1 MEAAAGSG
9 EWTGE
14 RDPRV
19 TPAGKVLRRLH
30 LDELAQALN
39 ILRGDMSVIGPRP
52 KSSPT
57 TSRCSLN
64 RSTSTTPG
72 VSVRPGLTG
81 WAQINYGYGSGVDGG
96 RVKLSYD
103 LYYIKRQSVALD
115 LLRTTFAVLSLGGR

>member
-1 MEAAAGSG
+1 
-9 EWTGE
+9 
-14 RDPRV
+14 
-19 TPAGKVLRRLH
+19 
-30 LDELAQALN
+30 
-39 ILRGDMSVIGPRP
+39 VIGPRP